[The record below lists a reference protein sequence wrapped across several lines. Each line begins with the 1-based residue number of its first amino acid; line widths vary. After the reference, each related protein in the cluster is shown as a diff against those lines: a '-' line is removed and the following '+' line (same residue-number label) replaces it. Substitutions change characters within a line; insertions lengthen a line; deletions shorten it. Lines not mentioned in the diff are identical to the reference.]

1 MDDVNDAGGEY
12 RGAYKGTIDLVC
24 GAVDRYAKSQGW
36 SQEQADIVLFELAR
50 AIQLKPNGRATK
62 FLDHFLF
69 GNGEPIEFDCLTLIM
84 EDRGV
89 RQRVKEEITRRLQ
102 QRPDL
107 RTRRTSGGDFLIPIR
122 QKDYQVSDWLNALG
136 SYAIEW
142 EAVDESIGTSASG
155 PVCSSAIGQDWIDF
169 GTLSRTRMMSP
180 ASRSP
185 FEPCG
190 GLQTPGRARIYG
202 ANEYKWHP
210 ASPRV
215 TQCLH
220 QAGDR
225 LTTSNIKSMYF
236 WMIARP
242 CVIDLATGFPTGS

>member
-1 MDDVNDAGGEY
+1 MDDVREVAAEY

-24 GAVDRYAKSQGW
+24 DAVDRYAKSQGW
-36 SQEQADIVLFELAR
+36 SQEQADIVLFELAK
-50 AIQLKPNGRATK
+50 AIKMKPNGRAAK

-69 GNGEPIEFDCLTLIM
+69 GNGDPIEFDCATLIR

-89 RQRVKEEITRRLQ
+89 RQRVKDEITRRLQ
-102 QRPDL
+102 RRPDL

-122 QKDYQVSDWLNALG
+122 QSDYQVSDWLNALG

-142 EAVDESIGTSASG
+142 EAFEESIGTSARGSL
-155 PVCSSAIGQDWIDF
+155 CSSALGQEWIDF
-169 GTLSRTRMMSP
+169 GTLSRTKMPSP
-180 ASRSP
+180 ANRSSSGH
-185 FEPCG
+185 CG
-190 GLQTPGRARIYG
+190 VLDSPQKARIYG

-210 ASPRV
+210 AAPRV

-225 LTTSNIKSMYF
+225 LTTSRIKSMNF

-242 CVIDLATGFPTGS
+242 CLIDLGTGFPTQ